1 MTIKWEWT
9 AISNAILNV
18 NNKIADYCFRFCL
31 QLDKISKEQETLDE
45 IKEIESLL
53 AGS

>member
-1 MTIKWEWT
+1 MG
-9 AISNAILNV
+9 L
-18 NNKIADYCFRFCL
+18 FLFL

-53 AGS
+53 TGS